1 VKEYGYLFLT
11 IVALFGIILAG
22 AIFSPTFEEQKS
34 FLELFYLSGAV
45 LFIFSALVIFAT
57 IGFGSFAIYG
67 AIFLAAVMGIYGVE
81 GALLFTGLT
90 YVVWGSIFAMQVLL
104 FYHHLKTATEWFESR
119 YTFKSFYYEYHV
131 FYPMLWVAYFFLE
144 FVPSIIYRED
154 FLKVVPARV
163 VGEMRELL
171 GER

>member
-1 VKEYGYLFLT
+1 MKEYGYLFLT

-57 IGFGSFAIYG
+57 IGFSSFAIYG

-90 YVVWGSIFAMQVLL
+90 YVVWGSIFAMQILL

-119 YTFKSFYYEYHV
+119 YTFKSFYYEYRV

-154 FLKVVPARV
+154 FLKFVPSRV

>member
-1 VKEYGYLFLT
+1 MKEYGYLFLT

-57 IGFGSFAIYG
+57 IGFSSFAIYG

-90 YVVWGSIFAMQVLL
+90 YVVWGSIFAMQLLL
-104 FYHHLKTATEWFESR
+104 FYHHLKTATEWFRSR
-119 YTFKSFYYEYHV
+119 YTFKSFHYEYRI

-154 FLKVVPARV
+154 FLKFMPSRV

-171 GER
+171 GEH